1 MIRAGHR
8 LSAALIWLL
17 LKPLDEEVGALIENR
32 SMFLKRQKL
41 EKEIYEIGGYM
52 LCKADFRTM
61 VASMVLEI
69 LGGKERVVDTPI
81 FNMYKTIPPRES
93 LCILSDTLEV

>member
-8 LSAALIWLL
+8 LSADLIWLL
-17 LKPLDEEVGALIENR
+17 LKPLEGEVGALIENR
-32 SMFLKRQKL
+32 SMFLKRPRL
-41 EKEIYEIGGYM
+41 EKEIYEIGEYM
-52 LCKADFRTM
+52 QCNADFR
-61 VASMVLEI
+61 VLAAFMIYEI
-69 LGGKERVVDTPI
+69 LRGKERVVDTPI